1 MALFFQKR
9 IFGHYNLA
17 TTSNVRKFTHSINPE
32 KREVMKRFLMV
43 AVLGLFAFT
52 MGAYAQK
59 GEKALGVHLNYAT
72 EVDNA
77 GLGAFFMYNF
87 TDALRGEVAG
97 DYYFKR
103 DHLSMCDLNLTL
115 HYLFPVG
122 DYVKLYPLAG
132 LTYTNWKAFNEHA
145 SRVGG
150 NFGGG
155 AQFDVADNFSIN
167 LEIKYQLVADFDQ
180 AVFSLGGA
188 YRF

>member
-1 MALFFQKR
+1 MACCNQKR

-17 TTSNVRKFTHSINPE
+17 ETSSVTKIKYSINPE
-32 KREVMKRFLMV
+32 KREFMKRFLMV
-43 AVLGLFAFT
+43 AVFGLLAFT

-72 EVDNA
+72 EADNA

-87 TDALRGEVAG
+87 SDALRGEVSG

-103 DHLSMCDLNLTL
+103 DHQSMWDLNLTL

-122 DYVKLYPLAG
+122 DYVKLYPLVG
-132 LTYTNWKAFNEHA
+132 LTYTNWKLFNEHA
-145 SRVGG
+145 SRAGG

-180 AVFSLGGA
+180 AVFSFGGA